1 MELVADRSYLGTPD
15 PTPRRIGPPDGRVAP
30 QFDVLADLLDEI
42 HSFHDF
48 CLVLWARHGHP
59 DHDAGRRDTIST
71 GPDRLKYVVWARLW
85 ARPPDPWTEC
95 RQLKWPRRVPAQK
108 RWFTSAFASQ
118 IRPFGLDHADH
129 PLLRAPI
136 LRRFWRTFEVF
147 ALGGSNK

>member
-15 PTPRRIGPPDGRVAP
+15 PTPRRIGLTDGRVAS
-30 QFDVLADLLDEI
+30 QFDVLGDLLDEI
-42 HSFHDF
+42 HPFDDF
-48 CLVLWARHGHP
+48 CLAPWGR
-59 DHDAGRRDTIST
+59 RRDTIST
-71 GPDRLKYVVWARLW
+71 GPDRLNYVVWAWRW
-85 ARPPDPWTEC
+85 ARPPDLPWTER

-118 IRPFGLDHADH
+118 IRPLGLDHADH

-136 LRRFWRTFEVF
+136 LGRFWRPFEVF